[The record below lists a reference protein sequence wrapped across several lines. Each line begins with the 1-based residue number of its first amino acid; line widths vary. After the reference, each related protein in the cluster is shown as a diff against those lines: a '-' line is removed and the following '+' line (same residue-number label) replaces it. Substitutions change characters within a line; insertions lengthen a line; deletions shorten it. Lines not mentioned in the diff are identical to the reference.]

1 MPAKMRLQRHGKKGQ
16 PFYHIV
22 IADARAPRDG
32 RFTEKIGTYNPV
44 AQPAQININF
54 DKALDWLNKGAQP
67 TDTVRSIL
75 SQKGVLL
82 KKHLLVG
89 VKKGAMTAEQ
99 AEVKFQNW
107 MKEKEAKAAEI
118 VKTTAEQKRAIQ
130 KERLEAEAKVNE
142 ARIAELAKRRAE
154 AAAGKAAA
162 EADPEGKAEGC
173 PGCQGRKG
181 RQCNRRGGISATRLK
196 NDRASLALFMH
207 GVAGVEAVSIVAYN
221 NGLFRIAETVSTQK
235 GFFEKVTPI
244 AQEHKLLRILGSRCR
259 PQASS

>member
-1 MPAKMRLQRHGKKGQ
+1 MSAKMRLQRHGKKGQ

-32 RFTEKIGTYNPV
+32 RFIEKIGTYNPV

-82 KKHLLVG
+82 KKHLLIG

-107 MKEKEAKAAEI
+107 MKEKEAKAAEF
-118 VKTTAEQKRAIQ
+118 VRVNAEQKRAAQ
-130 KERLEAEAKVNE
+130 KERLEAEVKVNE

-154 AAAGKAAA
+154 AAAAEAA
-162 EADPEGKAEGC
+162 ENAEA
-173 PGCQGRKG
+173 
-181 RQCNRRGGISATRLK
+181 ATEETP
-196 NDRASLALFMH
+196 AEETT
-207 GVAGVEAVSIVAYN
+207 EAEA
-221 NGLFRIAETVSTQK
+221 
-235 GFFEKVTPI
+235 
-244 AQEHKLLRILGSRCR
+244 
-259 PQASS
+259 

>member
-1 MPAKMRLQRHGKKGQ
+1 MSAKMRLQRHGKKGQ

-32 RFTEKIGTYNPV
+32 RFIEKIGTYNPV

-54 DKALDWLNKGAQP
+54 DKALEWLNKGAQP

-82 KKHLLVG
+82 KKHLLIG

-107 MKEKEAKAAEI
+107 MKEKEAKAAEF
-118 VKTTAEQKRAIQ
+118 VRVNAEQKRAAQ
-130 KERLEAEAKVNE
+130 KERLEAEVKVNE

-154 AAAGKAAA
+154 AAAAEAA
-162 EADPEGKAEGC
+162 ENAEA
-173 PGCQGRKG
+173 
-181 RQCNRRGGISATRLK
+181 ATEETP
-196 NDRASLALFMH
+196 AEETT
-207 GVAGVEAVSIVAYN
+207 EAEA
-221 NGLFRIAETVSTQK
+221 
-235 GFFEKVTPI
+235 
-244 AQEHKLLRILGSRCR
+244 
-259 PQASS
+259 

>member
-1 MPAKMRLQRHGKKGQ
+1 MSAKMRLQRHGKKGQ

-32 RFTEKIGTYNPV
+32 RFIEKIGTYNPV

-54 DKALDWLNKGAQP
+54 DKALEWLNKGAQP

-82 KKHLLVG
+82 KKHLLIG

-107 MKEKEAKAAEI
+107 MKEKEAKAAEF
-118 VKTTAEQKRAIQ
+118 VRVNAEQKRAAQ
-130 KERLEAEAKVNE
+130 KERLEAEVKVNE

-154 AAAGKAAA
+154 AAAAEAA
-162 EADPEGKAEGC
+162 ENAEA
-173 PGCQGRKG
+173 
-181 RQCNRRGGISATRLK
+181 ATE
-196 NDRASLALFMH
+196 
-207 GVAGVEAVSIVAYN
+207 EAPA
-221 NGLFRIAETVSTQK
+221 AEETT
-235 GFFEKVTPI
+235 E
-244 AQEHKLLRILGSRCR
+244 AE
-259 PQASS
+259 A

>member
-1 MPAKMRLQRHGKKGQ
+1 MSAKMRLQRHGKKGQ

-32 RFTEKIGTYNPV
+32 RFIEKIGTYNPV

-107 MKEKEAKAAEI
+107 MKEKEAKAA
-118 VKTTAEQKRAIQ
+118 TAEQKRAAQ

-154 AAAGKAAA
+154 ATAA
-162 EADPEGKAEGC
+162 EAAE
-173 PGCQGRKG
+173 
-181 RQCNRRGGISATRLK
+181 NAEATE
-196 NDRASLALFMH
+196 
-207 GVAGVEAVSIVAYN
+207 EAPA
-221 NGLFRIAETVSTQK
+221 AEETT
-235 GFFEKVTPI
+235 E
-244 AQEHKLLRILGSRCR
+244 AE
-259 PQASS
+259 A